1 MLLCPS
7 DSPLISR
14 DRVPP
19 WASGRDVPRLSTA
32 VARYVT
38 TLCKTHF
45 QRRISSVVSS
55 VARLTATS
63 VTILM
68 VIIVVVVVVAVPVVS
83 TAIVE
88 PMLRQSIG

>member
-7 DSPLISR
+7 DGPLISR

-19 WASGRDVPRLSTA
+19 WASGCDMPRLPTA
-32 VARYVT
+32 VACYVS
-38 TLCKTHF
+38 TLGKTHF

-55 VARLTATS
+55 VTRLTTTS

-68 VIIVVVVVVAVPVVS
+68 VIVVVVVVVVAVPVVS

-88 PMLRQSIG
+88 PML